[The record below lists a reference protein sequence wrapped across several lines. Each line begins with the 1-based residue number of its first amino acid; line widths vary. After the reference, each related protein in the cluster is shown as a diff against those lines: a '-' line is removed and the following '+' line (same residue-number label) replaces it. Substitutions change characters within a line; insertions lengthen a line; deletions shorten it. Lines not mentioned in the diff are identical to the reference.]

1 MFTGIVEYTA
11 KIIQNTGHTL
21 VLERPATFDDVKLG
35 SSIAVAGVCLSI
47 VELTDHSMR
56 FDVIDETLAKTT
68 LGSLKVGD
76 LVNVERAM
84 KADARLDGHVV
95 QGHIEGVG
103 EVTSDERR
111 VKSGMLSVR
120 IPQQLLASIVP
131 KGSIA
136 LDGVSLTV
144 ASLDEDICTVALIP
158 HTLAHTALGTLK
170 EGDRVNVETDILQ
183 RTYAHR

>member
-1 MFTGIVEYTA
+1 MEATA
-11 KIIQNTGHTL
+11 KILSTTDVGFAVQ
-21 VLERPATFDDVKLG
+21 RPPSFDDVKLG
-35 SSIAVAGVCLSI
+35 SSISVAGVCLSI
-47 VELTDHSMR
+47 VELTDHSMH

-68 LGSLKVGD
+68 LGSLAEGT
-76 LVNVERAM
+76 LVNLERAM
-84 KADARLDGHVV
+84 LAGARLDGHVV

-158 HTLAHTALGTLK
+158 HTLAHTTLGILK